1 MTRVVDDDLIAAL
14 DGSGENEIIAGSGRI
29 NGGIH
34 GSLGGFGALDIELE
48 AEVIG
53 RGVGRG
59 IAADLGGILI
69 CIIEALNVGRAVA
82 VGQRGVLDVI
92 QIVACVAGNNLPFA
106 GRVGVVGVVRQLKVG
121 LAVRLGQPHHD
132 LVCAVDEAEGAVA
145 VVNNRPN
152 QRCVRRDNL
161 VVGRSDRLGHQV
173 PVVVGLVLD
182 CHAVTRVVDNNLVA
196 ALNGSGENEII
207 AGLGGAYRG
216 IFRIRRFLSAADGA
230 DTVHI
235 VVSDHGD
242 HFGLGL
248 AAERAGV
255 GHNTGRGAGCF
266 LGDFAFVPLVLAR
279 SGLLCENREDL
290 CKLSTGRIAL
300 RVQHAVRAADDLK
313 RNCPVKSFSCIVGD
327 FFSVGEALEIVFCD
341 FGFSGITPEHG
352 NELLTQNQSV
362 RNEGRLGNAI
372 DDTVLLCPCDAVLVP
387 ILLQVGKGGRLN
399 RRNDRICQTI
409 ENHRCHSTRAGA
421 VRCEG
426 VFCHAVHE
434 LRIMLI
440 NISDIRCKP
449 VSGLHVLERL
459 NILRSRKH
467 GRKNACDHGNY
478 KHECHNLLDCVFH
491 CLSSLNSK
499 LTGYKPILVF
509 LFYQLFRQ

>member
-1 MTRVVDDDLIAAL
+1 MTRVVDDDLIAIL
-14 DGSGENEIIAGSGRI
+14 DLGSENILIAGSGF
-29 NGGIH
+29 GTGAGTGAGI
-34 GSLGGFGALDIELE
+34 G
-48 AEVIG
+48 
-53 RGVGRG
+53 
-59 IAADLGGILI
+59 
-69 CIIEALNVGRAVA
+69 
-82 VGQRGVLDVI
+82 
-92 QIVACVAGNNLPFA
+92 
-106 GRVGVVGVVRQLKVG
+106 
-121 LAVRLGQPHHD
+121 
-132 LVCAVDEAEGAVA
+132 
-145 VVNNRPN
+145 
-152 QRCVRRDNL
+152 
-161 VVGRSDRLGHQV
+161 
-173 PVVVGLVLD
+173 
-182 CHAVTRVVDNNLVA
+182 
-196 ALNGSGENEII
+196 
-207 AGLGGAYRG
+207 
-216 IFRIRRFLSAADGA
+216 FLSAADGA
-230 DTVHI
+230 DTVNI

-242 HFGLGL
+242 RFGLGL

-313 RNCPVKSFSCIVGD
+313 RNCPVKSFSCIVGN